1 MAAAALVVM
10 GVTGIGGGLVFG
22 TVGVLHTLTV
32 ISSGIV
38 TAVPL
43 LFFAAATRRLPLATI
58 GLTQYL
64 APVLQL
70 IVGVVLLHE
79 EMPVTRWIGFA
90 IVWLALIVLTVDVIV
105 NSRRQRN
112 PESMS
117 RIANETPE

>member
-1 MAAAALVVM
+1 M
-10 GVTGIGGGLVFG
+10 
-22 TVGVLHTLTV
+22 LHTLTV
-32 ISSGIV
+32 ISSGVV